1 MTLDSLSVKYGTD
14 KGSLGHF
21 YCEYYEKHLPLKISS
36 FLEIGV
42 WKGAGIRMFREW
54 YNGEGKFYGLDRF
67 IEGHGLV
74 TIAQLQADGI
84 NAYDIDHDQM
94 WALETIKEIFSVI
107 VEDGSHHWD
116 SQINIFRRM
125 FVNNLEPG
133 GLYVVE
139 DVFDDLYWGR
149 GLITDFKDNI
159 NGIMNKFLR
168 EKSIHSLLIGE
179 SESSIIS
186 SMIEEVNI
194 YQNIIFIKKKNN
206 AE

>member
-1 MTLDSLSVKYGTD
+1 
-14 KGSLGHF
+14 
-21 YCEYYEKHLPLKISS
+21 
-36 FLEIGV
+36 
-42 WKGAGIRMFREW
+42 
-54 YNGEGKFYGLDRF
+54 
-67 IEGHGLV
+67 
-74 TIAQLQADGI
+74 
-84 NAYDIDHDQM
+84 M

-206 AE
+206 VE